1 MAWKP
6 SRPRPWPHAHPNLP
20 PRHLAPSGPGRGV
33 SGDVLSQQTHRRAL
47 VGVPWQPAAA
57 APQKG
62 NAHDWLPATTPP
74 VPASAG
80 DESRRRYS
88 PTLPPP
94 WALLNVAS
102 RTEVCKQLPGSHIM
116 LGRTLCPDVSESGTF
131 ASDLGY
137 TLGRQQCLRALPG
150 SPTAPLTHTGSRA
163 WRWEI
168 WEGPPRVKLRKGQER
183 SKGGLGAQLEVPG
196 FTSSSHCG
204 LRGGRTITGVLSRS
218 K

>member
-1 MAWKP
+1 MAASC
-6 SRPRPWPHAHPNLP
+6 SRTPERECPRLAASH
-20 PRHLAPSGPGRGV
+20 HLACPS
-33 SGDVLSQQTHRRAL
+33 L
-47 VGVPWQPAAA
+47 
-57 APQKG
+57 
-62 NAHDWLPATTPP
+62 
-74 VPASAG
+74 
-80 DESRRRYS
+80 SRRREPQAL

-116 LGRTLCPDVSESGTF
+116 PGRTLCPDVSESGTF
-131 ASDLGY
+131 AGDLGY